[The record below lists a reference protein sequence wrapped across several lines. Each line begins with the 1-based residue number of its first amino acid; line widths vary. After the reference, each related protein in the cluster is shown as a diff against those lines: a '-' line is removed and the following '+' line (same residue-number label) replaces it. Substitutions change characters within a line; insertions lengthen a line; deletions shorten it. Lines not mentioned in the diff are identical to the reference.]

1 MQKMLTFDSF
11 TLIPSYS
18 DISSRNE
25 VDVSTEICGI
35 KSDLPIINANMLSIC
50 TPEMIDVLSN
60 KYNTFSSY
68 HRFFDTIDTKK
79 KTLSK
84 IIENN
89 PNSRKYFWMSV
100 GVKPEEYEFIG
111 WLNDVGIKNIIVDV
125 NHGHHKMVGD
135 VIKYIKDNY
144 KDMNIMAGNVSSV
157 SGIKFLRDNGANVV
171 KCGNSFGASCTT
183 IKQSGF
189 GVHPM
194 HVIKTYREE
203 TNDWD
208 TNLCPDGGIRTA
220 ADIAK
225 SLIYGNIVM
234 IGSLLAGCDESFG
247 TKISHNG
254 FIYKEFF
261 GNASIRTKQVASE
274 ENHVKFVEGTT
285 RLIPCTG
292 SIENTINDLKEG
304 LQSSFS
310 FVGAKNLKEYQQKAP
325 NQILFI

>member
-1 MQKMLTFDSF
+1 MLTFDSF

-25 VDVSTEICGI
+25 VDVSTDICGI

-68 HRFFDTIDTKK
+68 HRFFETIDAKK
-79 KTLSK
+79 KTLLK
-84 IIENN
+84 IIEQN
-89 PNSRKYFWMSV
+89 PNSRKHFWMSV
-100 GVKPEEYEFIG
+100 GVKKEEYEFVG
-111 WLNDVGIKNIIVDV
+111 WLNDVGIKNVIVDV

-135 VIKYIKDNY
+135 VIKHIKSNY
-144 KDMNIMAGNVSSV
+144 KDIRIIVGNVSSND
-157 SGIKFLRDNGANVV
+157 GIKFLRDNGADVV
-171 KCGNSFGASCTT
+171 KCGNSYGHSCST

-194 HVIKTYREE
+194 YVIKTYREQ

-208 TNLCPDGGIRTA
+208 TNLCPDGGIRVA

-225 SLIYGNIVM
+225 CLIYGNVVM
-234 IGSLLAGCDESFG
+234 IGSMLAGSDESYG
-247 TKISHNG
+247 TKISHDG
-254 FIYKEFF
+254 FLYRQFY

-285 RLIPCTG
+285 RLVPCTG
-292 SIENTINDLKEG
+292 SIENTLKDIKEG
-304 LQSSFS
+304 LQSAFS
-310 FVGAKNLKEYQQKAP
+310 FVGARNLKEYQQKAT
-325 NQILFI
+325 NQMLYV